1 MYFTVCKPFFSL
13 LIKRLEK
20 VKKVQGDD
28 KKMLLSIAGIM
39 VFIFFFIIPFLAPH
53 FFAYLLLFS
62 GAMSLSFLG
71 GGRAFLSSVGGIN
84 ADALKLLSTLLG
96 GLIILGTNRNF
107 IPLLAKFKF
116 HIFFL
121 FYCLISLV
129 WCDDLIF
136 GLRTFAKLLAP
147 LLLLLI
153 FMSSLTTQKRIE
165 KADKWIFGGGILVI
179 LISLVASIL
188 GFDFSGGGHHI
199 VSRFTVPF
207 SNASP
212 FSFYMLTLSL
222 YSLSSFYYE
231 RRKQYLFLFFL
242 FSFFCCLPLTRITIG
257 SFFVSLTIFFFLTS
271 RKKIIVMLIS
281 VFFFFVT
288 LYAFTTIDILKKRT
302 FFNLER
308 VSFMSVLENPVDL
321 LDNLNTSGRTNLW
334 SLSLEKFFWQN
345 PIIGSG
351 IGSTQNYFY
360 GSRNK
365 KKIGIMHSEY
375 VRLLCETGIIG
386 CVMFVGAF
394 SLYLIRMYILWRNAK
409 SILAQKY
416 ALTSILCL
424 TSYLIISLTDNA
436 IESIFYLSMYIFA
449 YMAFAFQL
457 YEQES
462 RDVDSAI

>member
-1 MYFTVCKPFFSL
+1 MEL
-13 LIKRLEK
+13 LENI
-20 VKKVQGDD
+20 
-28 KKMLLSIAGIM
+28 LLPTGGIV
-39 VFIFFFIIPFLAPH
+39 VFILFFTIIFLAPQ
-53 FFAYLLLFS
+53 FFLRALLFT
-62 GAMSLSFLG
+62 GAISLSFLG

-84 ADALKLLSTLLG
+84 ADALKLLATLLG
-96 GLIILGTNRNF
+96 GLIILAANRNF

-121 FYCLISLV
+121 FYSLMSLI
-129 WCDDLIF
+129 WCDSLIYGF
-136 GLRTFAKLLAP
+136 RTFAKLLAP

-153 FMSSLTTQKRIE
+153 FTSSLTTQESIKKSE
-165 KADKWIFGGGILVI
+165 KWIFGGGILVI

-271 RKKIIVMLIS
+271 RKKIIVVLIS
-281 VFFFFVT
+281 TFFFFVT
-288 LYAFTTIDILKKRT
+288 LYAFTTVDILKKRT
-302 FFNLER
+302 FFHPEK
-308 VSFMSVLENPVDL
+308 VSFMSVLENSVDL
-321 LDNLNTSGRTNLW
+321 LDELNTSGRTNLW

-360 GSRNK
+360 GRRNK
-365 KKIGIMHSEY
+365 GKIGIMHSEY

-386 CVMFVGAF
+386 CVMFLGVF
-394 SLYLIRMYILWRNAK
+394 LLYLIRMYILWRNAK

-436 IESIFYLSMYIFA
+436 IESIFHLSMYIFA